1 MARLYGEPAIGAYS
15 EVSMQSLLLGRS
27 TWTVYNDRSCSP
39 SAEFSVNVSLSSC
52 RSDQFACDD
61 GHCINLTARCD
72 GTAACL
78 DGSDEADC
86 RLLQLTGRYNREI
99 APPDTTVGVRV
110 NVRDI
115 LDIDETGGRVRIL
128 AQLLLDWVDP
138 RLTFLNLKVSGGGT
152 YVYCTYN

>member
-61 GHCINLTARCD
+61 GRCINLTARCD

-110 NVRDI
+110 CA
-115 LDIDETGGRVRIL
+115 TF
-128 AQLLLDWVDP
+128 WT
-138 RLTFLNLKVSGGGT
+138 LTRRGGGCGYWPSCCWT
-152 YVYCTYN
+152 GLTRG

>member
-1 MARLYGEPAIGAYS
+1 
-15 EVSMQSLLLGRS
+15 MQSLLLGRS

-86 RLLQLTGRYNREI
+86 QLLQLTGRYNREI

-152 YVYCTYN
+152 YCTYN